1 VLGIGLA
8 SLFSD
13 VGHEMATTAMPALL
27 ASLGAGSAILGLI
40 EGTADGLSS
49 FAKLLSGVYSDRL
62 RHRKPLAVVGYFVT
76 ASAMASFALASQWW
90 HVLAGRVAG
99 WIGRGARSPV
109 RAVLLTEATSPD
121 TYGRAFGFERAMDSA
136 GAVIG
141 PVLSLVLV
149 TSVGMRST
157 FLLTFIPGLIAVA
170 LIAFVV
176 QEKPHTLLTRQGSRL
191 HRVSPYWAFH
201 RARTSGYRPFAV
213 RWRPC
218 RSKRER

>member
-1 VLGIGLA
+1 MAFEFCRACKVGMDRISGRLRHSPAMKETRPRSRWLNRSVLGIGLA

-109 RAVLLTEATSPD
+109 RAVLLTKRRVLIPTAAHLASS
-121 TYGRAFGFERAMDSA
+121 GRW
-136 GAVIG
+136 
-141 PVLSLVLV
+141 
-149 TSVGMRST
+149 T
-157 FLLTFIPGLIAVA
+157 A
-170 LIAFVV
+170 LA
-176 QEKPHTLLTRQGSRL
+176 Q
-191 HRVSPYWAFH
+191 
-201 RARTSGYRPFAV
+201 
-213 RWRPC
+213 
-218 RSKRER
+218 